1 MTNPQPI
8 RFGLIGVD
16 SSHARQFTRLL
27 GDGRTGR
34 VRGGT
39 VTAAW
44 KAPTSADFPPSRDR
58 NDENASAL
66 ADAGVPLLDSPEAV
80 AGASDALLLVSS
92 DVRTRREQFAR
103 IAPSGKPVYV
113 DTRFAADAQDARHML
128 QLAAD
133 SGCLVLSG
141 SPKRFTPEFLALP
154 TADIE
159 AIELRGPLVVQPGHP
174 GLSWYG
180 VHLVDLAVAIFGPGC
195 VLVEPGSGGVRLVW
209 PDGRSATLGGPAEWD
224 PWTRGLA
231 RTATGEVGFTVESD
245 EDMLTGLLESVVR
258 SCRSGAPNIDPAE
271 ILAIA
276 EIIAAGSEALAT
288 GLPVGLTDHAP
299 DHGLR

>member
-1 MTNPQPI
+1 MTSPQPI

-16 SSHARQFTRLL
+16 SSHARQFTRLF
-27 GDGRTGR
+27 GDGRSGR
-34 VRGGT
+34 VLGGV

-66 ADAGVPLLDSPEAV
+66 SDAGVPLLDSPEAV
-80 AGASDALLLVSS
+80 AEASDALLLVSS

-113 DTRFAADAQDARHML
+113 DTRFAADAQDASEML

-154 TADIE
+154 AAEIE
-159 AIELRGPLVVQPGHP
+159 SIELRGPLVVQPGHP

-180 VHLVDLAVAIFGPGC
+180 VHLVDLAVALFGPGRA
-195 VLVEPGSGGVRLVW
+195 LVEPRGTGVRLVW
-209 PDGRSATLGGPAEWD
+209 PDGRSATLSGPAEWD
-224 PWTRGLA
+224 PWTRGRA
-231 RTATGEVGFTVESD
+231 RTASGEVGFTIESD
-245 EDMLTGLLESVVR
+245 EDMLTGLLDSVVR
-258 SCRSGAPNIDPAE
+258 SCRSGEPNIDPAE
-271 ILAIA
+271 IVAISR
-276 EIIAAGSEALAT
+276 IVAAGSETLAT
-288 GLPVGLTDHAP
+288 RLPLALPKRAP
-299 DHGLR
+299 DADER